1 MAMARTR
8 GLTVKLIENLQARD
22 ARYEIP
28 DPGCPGLYL
37 VVHPTGVKS
46 WAYRYRFAGLSRKL
60 TVGPAFTDEGIEV
73 ISIGDAR
80 DVADE
85 ARVSVARRIDPIEV
99 ERQNRKKAAA
109 EKASAANTLRAVAE
123 KYLGQQDGLRS
134 VGHLRK
140 VFKRLIYPALGD
152 RPIDS
157 IKRSDVV
164 KMLDDIAAS
173 RGAAMADKTLAI
185 IRTVC
190 NWHASRSDDF
200 RSPIVRGMARTK
212 SHERARTR
220 ILTDAELRV
229 VWAVAAGQ
237 GAFGRLVRFLL
248 LTSARRTEAA
258 AMPWAEL
265 DGTEWL
271 LPGPRNKTKVD
282 LLRPLSSAAL
292 VVIGTKPAGAVF
304 VFSNDRG
311 AGAPIRGY
319 GPLKAAFD
327 DAVIAAKGEPLPRWT
342 LHDLRRTARSLMSRA
357 GVPSDHAERCLGHV
371 IGGVRGVYDR
381 HEYRAEKTQAY
392 VALAELIERIVDPAD
407 NVVTLAGARG
417 VNAGLLVRA

>member
-1 MAMARTR
+1 MARR
-8 GLTVKLIENLQARD
+8 GGLTVTAIENLGAKSS
-22 ARYEIP
+22 RYEVP
-28 DPGCPGLYL
+28 DPACPGLYL
-37 VVHPTGVKS
+37 QVHPTGAKS
-46 WAYRYRFAGLSRKL
+46 WCYRFRFGGKSRKL
-60 TVGPAFTDEGIEV
+60 TIGAALTDEGIEV
-73 ISIGDAR
+73 IRIGDAR
-80 DVADE
+80 DIADE
-85 ARVSVARRIDPIEV
+85 ARVKVARQLDPIEV
-99 ERQNRKKAAA
+99 KRLKQRRAAEEAAA
-109 EKASAANTLRAVAE
+109 ADKTLRAVADR
-123 KYLGQQDGLRS
+123 YLDQQDGLRS

-140 VFKRLIYPALGD
+140 VFERLIYPALGD

-164 KMLDDIAAS
+164 KMLDDIAAT

-185 IRTVC
+185 IRAVF

-212 SHERARTR
+212 SHERARAR
-220 ILTDAELRV
+220 ILTDDEFRT

-248 LTSARRTEAA
+248 LTGARRTEAA

-265 DGTEWL
+265 DGAEWL
-271 LPGPRNKTKVD
+271 LPSPRNKTKVD

-311 AGAPIRGY
+311 AGPIRGY

-357 GVPSDHAERCLGHV
+357 GVLSDHAERCLGHV

-381 HEYRAEKTQAY
+381 YEYRAEKSQAY
-392 VALAELIERIVDPAD
+392 VALAELIERIVNPAD
-407 NVVTLAGARG
+407 NVVALAARG
-417 VNAGLLVRA
+417 VNAG